1 MRPRRLEPGDT
12 FTWRFKTKDYWQ
24 AVAAPGPIET
34 VEELMALHEPW
45 VTSSAQQV
53 LELLDNH
60 DGEPSLDEEGLIV
73 VEVDDARVERL
84 NHELARLGCTL
95 SSELLHTL

>member
-1 MRPRRLEPGDT
+1 M
-12 FTWRFKTKDYWQ
+12 
-24 AVAAPGPIET
+24 AAPGPIET
-34 VEELMALHEPW
+34 VEDLMALHEPW
-45 VTSSAQQV
+45 VTSSAAQV
-53 LELLDNH
+53 LGLLDNH

-73 VEVDDARVERL
+73 VEVDDARLEQL